1 MANQS
6 DTGDERRRQP
16 RYLVGLPARLIS
28 GAETV
33 TCRLQDV
40 CRDAA
45 FVEADR
51 WYPLESEVI
60 LSMDLPGVDGPA
72 EAKGTVIRLAPGALG
87 RHGMAVLFRDLA
99 EADEAR
105 IDRFIAQQES

>member
-1 MANQS
+1 MTKESETA
-6 DTGDERRRQP
+6 DERRRKP
-16 RYLVGLPARLIS
+16 RYLVGLPARLVS
-28 GAETV
+28 GGESV

-45 FVEADR
+45 FVEAER
-51 WYPLESEVI
+51 WFPLQAEVSVS
-60 LSMDLPGVDGPA
+60 LDLPGVEGPA

-87 RHGMAVLFRDLA
+87 RHGMAVLFKDLS

-105 IDRFIAQQES
+105 IDRFIALQEA

>member
-1 MANQS
+1 MANE
-6 DTGDERRRQP
+6 TETADERRRQP

-28 GAETV
+28 GGETV

-51 WYPLESEVI
+51 WFPLESEVRV
-60 LSMDLPGVDGPA
+60 SMDLPGVEGPA
-72 EAKGTVIRLAPGALG
+72 EANGTVIRLAPGALG
-87 RHGMAVLFRDLA
+87 RHGMAVLFKDLT

-105 IDRFIAQQES
+105 IDRFISQQDS